1 MSPRTS
7 QQLEKL
13 RQERKSQIIEAA
25 LEVMA
30 SEGYAHT
37 TMNQVAKASGISKGL
52 IYNYFE
58 SKENLVEGILLY
70 SLGELKR
77 ILGDIPETGLTVQ
90 KYIDLIDKTF
100 AMYRD
105 KQVFWRMYIAVM
117 LQEEPKRI
125 VLRMLKGQEEQY
137 FRPWVDY
144 YTQKGHPD
152 PVGMTLFAHAVFDGI
167 MLNHLNQP
175 ELFPL
180 ESLRPLVIQILV

>member
-137 FRPWVDY
+137 FRP
-144 YTQKGHPD
+144 GSIIIPRR
-152 PVGMTLFAHAVFDGI
+152 GI
-167 MLNHLNQP
+167 P
-175 ELFPL
+175 TRWE
-180 ESLRPLVIQILV
+180 